1 MEKQP
6 PSLRSQIFPLL
17 FLVWI
22 FFLNFLSR
30 IILSPLMP
38 TIEQE
43 IKIGHGEAGSLFFL
57 ISFGYCLML
66 FASGF
71 ISQILNH
78 RKIIILS
85 AMTLGMGLLIVGL
98 SRHLWT
104 IRIGLLWLGMAAGL
118 YLPSGIAT
126 ITELVDPKDWG
137 KAVAIHELA
146 PNLGFLAAPLLS
158 EFLLGW
164 ASWQR
169 ILMLIG
175 LASLLSGLLFIRF
188 GRGGVSHGTSPNV
201 GTLQNILRERSFWIM
216 MFFFSLGIGGSF
228 GVFSMLPLY
237 LVSEK
242 GLERVWANTL
252 VGLSRIPTLGT
263 AILAGW
269 VTDRLGPQKA
279 LKMIFMATG
288 VMTILLGLI
297 SGGWLFLLIFIQP
310 IVASSFFPPGF
321 AGLSRI
327 GEGKFK
333 NLAVAFTVPVG
344 MLIGGGV
351 IPAGIGLM
359 GETGFFSLGFIFLG
373 GLFFGG
379 LLLVQHLKFG
389 R

>member
-1 MEKQP
+1 
-6 PSLRSQIFPLL
+6 
-17 FLVWI
+17 
-22 FFLNFLSR
+22 
-30 IILSPLMP
+30 MP

-57 ISFGYCLML
+57 TSFGYCLML

-71 ISQILNH
+71 ISRILNH
-78 RKIIILS
+78 RKMIVVS
-85 AMTLGMGLLIVGL
+85 AMTVGVSLLIVGL
-98 SRHLWT
+98 SHDLWA
-104 IRIGLLWLGMAAGL
+104 IRIGLLWLGMAAGF

-146 PNLGFLAAPLLS
+146 PNLGFLSAPLLS
-158 EFLLGW
+158 EFLLKW
-164 ASWQR
+164 VSWQW
-169 ILMLIG
+169 ILILIG
-175 LASLLSGLLFIRF
+175 LASFFSGLLFIRF
-188 GRGGVSHGTSPNV
+188 GKGGNSHGTSPDV
-201 GTLQNILRERSFWIM
+201 RTLKNILTESSFWIM

-252 VGLSRIPTLGT
+252 VGLSRVPTLGT

-269 VTDRLGPQKA
+269 LTDRLGPQKA

-288 VMTILLGLI
+288 LSTILLGLI
-297 SGGWLFLLIFIQP
+297 SGEWLFLLIFIQP

-321 AGLSRI
+321 AGLSKI
-327 GEGKFK
+327 GEGRFK

-344 MLIGGGV
+344 MLVGGGV
-351 IPAGIGLM
+351 IPAGLGVM
-359 GETGFFSLGFIFLG
+359 GEMGYFSLGFIFLG

-379 LLLVQHLKFG
+379 FLLVQHLKFDK
-389 R
+389 

>member
-1 MEKQP
+1 METQ
-6 PSLRSQIFPLL
+6 SSCLRSQMFSLL

-66 FASGF
+66 VASGF
-71 ISQILNH
+71 ISRILNH
-78 RKIIILS
+78 RRMIILS
-85 AMTLGMGLLIVGL
+85 AMTVGIGLLIVGL
-98 SRHLWT
+98 NHHLWA

-126 ITELVDPKDWG
+126 ITELVSPKDWG
-137 KAVAIHELA
+137 KAIAIHELA

-158 EFLLGW
+158 EILLKW
-164 ASWQR
+164 TSWQW
-169 ILMLIG
+169 ILILIG
-175 LASLLSGLLFIRF
+175 LASLLSGVLFARF
-188 GRGGVSHGTSPNV
+188 GKGGMSYGTSPDIR
-201 GTLQNILRERSFWIM
+201 TLQNILRERSFWMM

-252 VGLSRIPTLGT
+252 VGLSRVPTLGT

-269 VTDRLGPQKA
+269 MTDRLGPQKA
-279 LKMIFMATG
+279 LKIIFMGTG
-288 VMTILLGLI
+288 VVTILLGLI
-297 SGGWLFLLIFIQP
+297 SGGWLFLHIFIQP
-310 IVASSFFPPGF
+310 ILASSFFPPGF

-327 GEGKFK
+327 GEGRFK

-344 MLIGGGV
+344 MLIGGGI

-359 GETGFFSLGFIFLG
+359 GELGFFSLGFIFLG

-379 LLLVQHLKFG
+379 VLLVQRLKF